1 MSTHT
6 PNAPVDTH
14 FDGPTF
20 AKVWRNF
27 TQDQQPFYNTTVG
40 RIYTD
45 KDGETQETRNLGDSD
60 LLKLPE
66 LAARARET
74 IRQFKA
80 QDREQDKA
88 RQQPSQSERQQ
99 FRQSRKPQQS
109 GQGQYHD
116 QGPEG
121 PVR

>member
-45 KDGETQETRNLGDSD
+45 KNGETQETRNLSDSD

-66 LAARARET
+66 LAARARES
-74 IRQFKA
+74 IRNFKA
-80 QDREQDKA
+80 QDREQGQSL
-88 RQQPSQSERQQ
+88 QQNRQSEREQ
-99 FRQSRKPQQS
+99 FRQSRQQQAPATQQKRGPQ
-109 GQGQYHD
+109 
-116 QGPEG
+116 P
-121 PVR
+121 

>member
-20 AKVWRNF
+20 AKVWRN
-27 TQDQQPFYNTTVG
+27 TNQSNEPFYNTTVG

-45 KDGETQETRNLGDSD
+45 KNGETQETRNLSDSD

-80 QDREQDKA
+80 KDREQGQSP
-88 RQQPSQSERQQ
+88 QQPSQSEREQ
-99 FRQSRKPQQS
+99 FRQSRQQQR
-109 GQGQYHD
+109 GVQGQHHE
-116 QGPEG
+116 QGLEG
-121 PVR
+121 PTR